1 MITEGRFKPSPFRN
15 GLQYSVRGDQY
26 FNNAKDRIYGQFYSA
41 TLEQENV
48 PFRRGF
54 DTKNDNV
61 SWAVTTNWTHT
72 FSPTLLNEF
81 KFGGTYVDGTNLTSG
96 PSAFR
101 MSRSVARA
109 SGFPRA
115 GGPGRSFS
123 TTITGGTSSPGY
135 GGLTR

>member
-1 MITEGRFKPSPFRN
+1 MGAAELPELSRHGLLANYPLTNVAPVGTAATAQDIFGIGPDGCESPATVNIPCSLPMITEGRFKPSPFRN
-15 GLQYSVRGDQY
+15 GLQYSFCGDQY

-72 FSPTLLNEF
+72 F
-81 KFGGTYVDGTNLTSG
+81 
-96 PSAFR
+96 
-101 MSRSVARA
+101 
-109 SGFPRA
+109 
-115 GGPGRSFS
+115 
-123 TTITGGTSSPGY
+123 
-135 GGLTR
+135 